1 MDKLGAD
8 YRLCTDSLVER
19 LNAKLLLL
27 QLPIGQENE
36 FSGIIDVVNMRALYW
51 TVDPKGVH

>member
-8 YRLCTDSLVER
+8 YWLCADSLVER

-36 FSGIIDVVNMRALYW
+36 FSGIIDIVNMQALY
-51 TVDPKGVH
+51 